1 MGLDFPSLHDKIWQ
15 EEMYPLMAELRG
27 MSVFGEQLVEGGSPW
42 ALIVLSITLTEHTI

>member
-27 MSVFGEQLVEGGSPW
+27 MSVFGEQLVEGGGPW
-42 ALIVLSITLTEHTI
+42 ALIVLSITLTQHMI